1 MKKVVVFTGAGISA
15 ESGIPTFRDSTTGLW
30 YNFNVDEVAT
40 IEGWIADK
48 KKVLEF
54 HNILRGK
61 LKEYEPNEA
70 HKALAELEK
79 TCKVTII
86 TQNIDNLHERAGS
99 TNIFHLH
106 GELYK
111 SRSSKNPNLF
121 YECLGDIN
129 IGDKCELGSQLR
141 PHTVLFGEY
150 PYNVD
155 ESYAALMDCDY
166 LIVIG
171 TSFNISYTLQLM
183 KVVRNCNP
191 KIYYVDPKPSSGL
204 ELAVNL
210 PITYIK
216 KTAVNGVPPLI
227 RKIVKEIKKNNE
239 SDKV

>member
-15 ESGIPTFRDSTTGLW
+15 ESGIPTFRDSDTGLW
-30 YNFNVDEVAT
+30 YNYNVDEVAT
-40 IEGWIADK
+40 IEGWQKDK

-54 HNILRGK
+54 HNLLREQ
-61 LKEYEPNEA
+61 LKQYEPNEA
-70 HKALAELEK
+70 HKALAKLEE
-79 TCKVTII
+79 TCEVTII
-86 TQNIDNLHERAGS
+86 TQNIDNLHEKAGS
-99 TNIFHLH
+99 TNILHLH

-111 SRSSKNPNLF
+111 SRSSKNPHLF

-141 PHTVLFGEY
+141 PHTVLFGEM

-155 ESYAALMDCDY
+155 EAYSALMDCDY

-191 KIYYVDPKPSSGL
+191 KIYYIDPSPS
-204 ELAVNL
+204 EYFEFAVNL
-210 PITYIK
+210 PIKYIK
-216 KTAVNGVPPLI
+216 KTAVKGVPPLI
-227 RKIVKEIKKNNE
+227 RKIVKEIKKDNE
-239 SDKV
+239 SNKV